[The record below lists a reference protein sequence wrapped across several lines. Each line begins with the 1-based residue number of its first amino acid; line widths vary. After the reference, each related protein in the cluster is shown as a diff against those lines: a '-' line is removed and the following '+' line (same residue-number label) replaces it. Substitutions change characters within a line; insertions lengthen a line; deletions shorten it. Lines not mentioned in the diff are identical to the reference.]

1 MESTEYLKNATKV
14 NRQSS
19 ATNRQRAKDM
29 RLGTKKHLRAK
40 ESEVGNKFVK
50 RIGAITGE
58 VSKERK
64 ALNALQTEY
73 DLITKAVSDFAQTVR
88 GQLTWPLEVNNFCVK
103 LREKRQG
110 IDRVSDAAESELG
123 LEKMM
128 LLELQDALALQ
139 GQRARA
145 HVRLLLDALDAVN
158 ADLKR
163 KRTAEHVDS
172 SMAKLGL
179 ERKGALTWSPGDIK
193 TRPKSAVETK
203 TWSKHNKDLLAGSLV
218 LCEESKIIRNELSNA
233 TAGAAVAIK
242 KQEIATSEA
251 LRSRLT
257 QLVEARKVDSRLAT
271 QLDYEIDSAKRERR
285 SLRRAIEE
293 QQNTLKR
300 TSTRLGTRTTRPGLE
315 KTRDTVHV
323 ALVEEAAEI
332 DQAVIALLT
341 EYDETI
347 TTITALAKNM
357 AMLKHDEKIKKNSIK
372 IEEHCLEK
380 RSYFARMQFETKE
393 AKARDKERGSSKGWE
408 GTGIGATNQKRIE
421 GVGTSRRPRTAPPGS
436 SRSSSGSRNSSRPSS
451 THSRV

>member
-1 MESTEYLKNATKV
+1 M
-14 NRQSS
+14 
-19 ATNRQRAKDM
+19 
-29 RLGTKKHLRAK
+29 
-40 ESEVGNKFVK
+40 
-50 RIGAITGE
+50 
-58 VSKERK
+58 
-64 ALNALQTEY
+64 
-73 DLITKAVSDFAQTVR
+73 
-88 GQLTWPLEVNNFCVK
+88 
-103 LREKRQG
+103 
-110 IDRVSDAAESELG
+110 
-123 LEKMM
+123 
-128 LLELQDALALQ
+128 
-139 GQRARA
+139 
-145 HVRLLLDALDAVN
+145 
-158 ADLKR
+158 
-163 KRTAEHVDS
+163 
-172 SMAKLGL
+172 
-179 ERKGALTWSPGDIK
+179 
-193 TRPKSAVETK
+193 
-203 TWSKHNKDLLAGSLV
+203 LAGSLV

-380 RSYFARMQFETKE
+380 RCVKINPDPPHPRSC
-393 AKARDKERGSSKGWE
+393 RGS
-408 GTGIGATNQKRIE
+408 AR
-421 GVGTSRRPRTAPPGS
+421 
-436 SRSSSGSRNSSRPSS
+436 
-451 THSRV
+451 